1 MKNKILQSGKM
12 KKLIA
17 AVGIGCLLFSSP
29 DSKAQLKVGPEGIFV
44 QSGTVFYTEGLTLVP
59 AAEWGMNNLTISR
72 QMQTVIW
79 PKFNSIQRIYRFSRP
94 TNFLGELAVNYEDVE
109 LNGNESKY
117 LVLAYSKAPSNNYK
131 DYTLVKESVANPNDR
146 YVGQLFTDKITLS
159 DLTAVTM
166 ESLGK
171 EAYSDL
177 IANNMITPNGDGVN
191 DTWIV
196 KNIHLYPNNELKI
209 YDREGRI
216 VFNMIGYDNTWGG
229 TFNGNALPE
238 DSYYYV
244 LYFDSGKAKR
254 SGFIS
259 IVRE

>member
-1 MKNKILQSGKM
+1 MKQ
-12 KKLIA
+12 LIA
-17 AVGIGCLLFSSP
+17 SIAIGFLLLICP
-29 DSKAQLKVGPEGIFV
+29 DLKAQLKIGSEGLFI
-44 QSGTVFYTEGLTLVP
+44 QTGTVFYTEGLTLVP
-59 AAEWGMNNLTISR
+59 SNDWGMNNLMISK
-72 QMQTVIW
+72 QEQTVIW
-79 PKFNSIQRIYRFSRP
+79 PKFNSIQRLYRFSRAAA
-94 TNFLGELAVNYEDVE
+94 FSGELALNYEDIE
-109 LNGNESKY
+109 LNGNEGKN
-117 LVLAYSKAPSNNYK
+117 LVLAYSKITSNNYK
-131 DYTLVKESVANPNDR
+131 DYTLVKESVANPAER

-191 DTWIV
+191 DTWVV

-209 YDREGRI
+209 YDREGRL
-216 VFNMIGYDNTWGG
+216 VFNMIGYDNSWGG
-229 TFNGNALPE
+229 LFNGNPLPE

-244 LYFDSGKAKR
+244 LYFDSGKFRR

>member
-1 MKNKILQSGKM
+1 MKQLTVS
-12 KKLIA
+12 IA
-17 AVGIGCLLFSSP
+17 IGFLLFTCP
-29 DSKAQLKVGPEGIFV
+29 DVKAQLKVGSEGIFL
-44 QSGTVFYTEGLTLVP
+44 QPGTVFYTEGLTLVP
-59 AAEWGMNNLTISR
+59 ATEWGMNNLTITK

-79 PKFNSIQRIYRFSRP
+79 PKFNSVQRIYRFSRP
-94 TNFLGELAVNYEDVE
+94 ATFTGELALNYEDVE
-109 LNGNESKY
+109 LNGNEGKN
-117 LVLAYSKAPSNNYK
+117 LVLTYSKAPSNNYK
-131 DYTLVKESVANPNDR
+131 DFTLVKESVANPTER
-146 YVGQLFTDKITLS
+146 YVGQLFGDKITFS
-159 DLTAVTM
+159 DLTAVSM
-166 ESLGK
+166 ESGK

-209 YDREGRI
+209 YDREGRL

-229 TFNGNALPE
+229 TFNGSALPE

-259 IVRE
+259 VVRE